1 MILVDTSSWIH
12 FLRPRGDPEVRSRV
26 EAALGSGQAC
36 WCPLVQLE
44 LRNGARGAQEQ
55 RVLRDFARTL
65 PELGI
70 DDGVWQAAYDLAR
83 RARARGVTA
92 PATDVLIAACARRHG
107 AALEYA
113 DADFDLLAT
122 VDEPAE

>member
-12 FLRPRGDPEVRSRV
+12 FLRPHGDPAVRSRV
-26 EAALGSGQAC
+26 DAALRAGQAC
-36 WCPLVQLE
+36 WCPPVQLE
-44 LRNGARGAQEQ
+44 LCNGAGGAQEQ
-55 RVLRDFARTL
+55 KVLRDFARTL
-65 PELGI
+65 PELRI
-70 DDGVWQAAYDLAR
+70 DDGVWEAAYDLAR
-83 RARARGVTA
+83 RARAGGVTA

-122 VDEPAE
+122 VDAPAE

>member
-1 MILVDTSSWIH
+1 
-12 FLRPRGDPEVRSRV
+12 
-26 EAALGSGQAC
+26 
-36 WCPLVQLE
+36 
-44 LRNGARGAQEQ
+44 
-55 RVLRDFARTL
+55 
-65 PELGI
+65 
-70 DDGVWQAAYDLAR
+70 
-83 RARARGVTA
+83 VTA

>member
-1 MILVDTSSWIH
+1 MT
-12 FLRPRGDPEVRSRV
+12 R
-26 EAALGSGQAC
+26 AAG
-36 WCPLVQLE
+36 WLE
-44 LRNGARGAQEQ
+44 LWNGARGAQEQ

-65 PELGI
+65 PELRI

-83 RARARGVTA
+83 RARAGGVTT

-122 VDEPAE
+122 VDAPAQ

>member
-1 MILVDTSSWIH
+1 MER
-12 FLRPRGDPEVRSRV
+12 RP
-26 EAALGSGQAC
+26 
-36 WCPLVQLE
+36 
-44 LRNGARGAQEQ
+44 RGAQEQ
-55 RVLRDFARTL
+55 SVLRDFARTL
-65 PELGI
+65 PELRI

-83 RARARGVTA
+83 RARAEGVTA

-122 VDEPAE
+122 VDAPAE